1 MLDNYRKEKEGVTV
15 AAPVTERPAPV
26 LNFAGGV
33 VPTTTPSKTPTP
45 VISSGKGANGGI
57 GLAVAQKAAAAKK
70 PALKNPGKNFG
81 GIISSLGSTEPPP
94 RMMNYGGMM
103 KKYAYGSMV
112 PGVGMTDKVPALLT
126 PGEFVIRKSVVES
139 YGPMLS
145 NLNSQVFPKMNM
157 TSAMP
162 STQGNEN
169 EGTVY
174 NYQVSVALNG
184 SNLDPNDVANV
195 VMQKIKMS
203 ESRNIR
209 GTRVG

>member
-1 MLDNYRKEKEGVTV
+1 
-15 AAPVTERPAPV
+15 
-26 LNFAGGV
+26 
-33 VPTTTPSKTPTP
+33 
-45 VISSGKGANGGI
+45 
-57 GLAVAQKAAAAKK
+57 
-70 PALKNPGKNFG
+70 
-81 GIISSLGSTEPPP
+81 
-94 RMMNYGGMM
+94 
-103 KKYAYGSMV
+103 
-112 PGVGMTDKVPALLT
+112 
-126 PGEFVIRKSVVES
+126 
-139 YGPMLS
+139 
-145 NLNSQVFPKMNM
+145 MNM

>member
-1 MLDNYRKEKEGVTV
+1 MF
-15 AAPVTERPAPV
+15 
-26 LNFAGGV
+26 NFASN
-33 VPTTTPSKTPTP
+33 PAPSKTASGPNFDGRGLTP
-45 VISSGKGANGGI
+45 SQKA
-57 GLAVAQKAAAAKK
+57 AAEKAAAAKK
-70 PALKNPGKNFG
+70 PKRNFG

-112 PGVGMTDKVPALLT
+112 PGMGMTDKVPALLT

-184 SNLDPNDVANV
+184 SNLDPNDVANA

-209 GTRVG
+209 SNNIRG

>member
-1 MLDNYRKEKEGVTV
+1 
-15 AAPVTERPAPV
+15 
-26 LNFAGGV
+26 
-33 VPTTTPSKTPTP
+33 
-45 VISSGKGANGGI
+45 
-57 GLAVAQKAAAAKK
+57 
-70 PALKNPGKNFG
+70 
-81 GIISSLGSTEPPP
+81 
-94 RMMNYGGMM
+94 MMNYGGMM